1 MMLQKQRRLQQERKI
16 ARGHQ
21 QKRAMPDQAR
31 PLHIFNT
38 LIGTKLCG
46 FQLWW
51 LIGAACS
58 HFGTAAIA
66 AADVTRLFVEFSFA
80 HFLLHAGMFN
90 QLAEPTHCFVDTFII
105 TQTQLNHKNPPLD
118 T

>member
-1 MMLQKQRRLQQERKI
+1 
-16 ARGHQ
+16 
-21 QKRAMPDQAR
+21 MPNQAR
-31 PLHIFNT
+31 PLDIFNIDT
-38 LIGTKLCG
+38 EPELCP
-46 FQLWW
+46 FELWW

-58 HFGTAAIA
+58 HFCTATITATN
-66 AADVTRLFVEFSFA
+66 VTWLFVEFSFA

-90 QLAEPTHCFVDTFII
+90 QLTEPTHCFVDTFII